1 MGDTFGFVLQKVD
14 AAILRMLQI
23 QKKALSRFITDIMK
37 TLKKLQYVDKEKSL
51 KGKLAILHIKAL
63 FSDCFDTC
71 S

>member
-1 MGDTFGFVLQKVD
+1 MGVTFGFVLQKVD

-63 FSDCFDTC
+63 FSDWFDTC